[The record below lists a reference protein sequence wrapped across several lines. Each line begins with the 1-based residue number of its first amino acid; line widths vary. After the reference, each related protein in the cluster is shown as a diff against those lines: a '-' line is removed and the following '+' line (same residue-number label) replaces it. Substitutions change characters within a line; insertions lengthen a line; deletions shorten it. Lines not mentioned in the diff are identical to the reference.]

1 MTSSRP
7 YLLRALWDW
16 ITDNGMTPHLL
27 VDATVDGTVVPDAF
41 VEQGKITLNV
51 GPAAVQGLELG
62 DEYVS
67 FSARFAGSPMDV
79 FVPQTAVMAIYARE
93 NGQGMMFGSEPGPDP
108 DPGPGDGPPDDGDG
122 AGDGGEGGDEAP
134 RRKGGPSLTV
144 VK

>member
-27 VDATVDGTVVPDAF
+27 VDATVDGAVVPDAF

-51 GPAAVQGLELG
+51 GPNAVQGLELG
-62 DEYVS
+62 DEFVA
-67 FSARFAGSPMDV
+67 FSARFAGTPMDV
-79 FVPQTAVMAIYARE
+79 FVPLAAVMAVYARE
-93 NGQGMMFGSEPGPDP
+93 NGQGMMFGSEPGPSP
-108 DPGPGDGPPDDGDG
+108 DPGPGDGPPDDGEPP
-122 AGDGGEGGDEAP
+122 EGGDDGGDEPP